1 MRREAVDEEEVRDFK
16 WKKQKKKEKKN
27 PLSMNQP
34 CPFTSEMSSLGFR
47 EGQWV
52 PQSYSWIVEGPD
64 PKYHLNT
71 QYNLRSVSPG
81 LLYAKTST
89 ALKRWER

>member
-1 MRREAVDEEEVRDFK
+1 MEKAKER
-16 WKKQKKKEKKN
+16 KKTLE
-27 PLSMNQP
+27 MNQP

-52 PQSYSWIVEGPD
+52 PQSYSWIVEGLD
-64 PKYHLNT
+64 PKHLLNT

-89 ALKRWER
+89 ALK